1 MSILN
6 ASIKTSA
13 VLSVHK
19 KLNCQNLPCKL
30 KKFTY
35 DLTGVNFWCK
45 LAYNNLKIETD
56 LNLKNKYD
64 VIIVGA
70 GVAGLNCAL
79 HLPKD
84 KKILLICKGSAEK
97 SDSYLAQGGICRMQ
111 GEEDYESYFADTMR
125 AGHSK
130 NNPAAVECMIK
141 SSPQVIDELISLGV
155 DFARNPDGS
164 LDATR
169 EGGHSKNRI
178 CFHKDCTGKEITS
191 RLMNSVSAL
200 KNVEIVPETT
210 MLDIIADGN
219 ECFGIVAFDNAS
231 GKVNKI
237 FADYTVLA
245 CGGIGGIF
253 EHSTNFRLLTG
264 DGVAVA
270 YKRGVAVDNVN
281 YIQIHPTTLYTER
294 TGERSFLISE
304 SVRGEGAVLR
314 DKNFNRFTDELQPRD
329 VVTAEILKQMKKD
342 GTKHVWLDMRGID
355 RGEVENHFPSIV
367 EQCRKEG
374 YDVFN
379 ECIPV
384 VPAQHYFMGGIRSGL
399 DGETTMKRL
408 YAVGET
414 CCNGVHGANRLASNS
429 LLESLL
435 FAKRA
440 ALEIARKYSPADE
453 LTATYAAD
461 KLVLSD
467 YDDKEKLLNG
477 YKKLL
482 LEKIAELN
490 DKKY

>member
-1 MSILN
+1 M
-6 ASIKTSA
+6 K
-13 VLSVHK
+13 
-19 KLNCQNLPCKL
+19 
-30 KKFTY
+30 
-35 DLTGVNFWCK
+35 D
-45 LAYNNLKIETD
+45 
-56 LNLKNKYD
+56 KYD

-84 KKILLICKGSAEK
+84 KKILLICKGNAEK

-111 GEEDYESYFADTMR
+111 GDEDYESYFADTMR
-125 AGHSK
+125 AGHSE

-141 SSPQVIDELISLGV
+141 SSPSVIDELISLGV
-155 DFARNPDGS
+155 DFARNPDGT

-169 EGGHSKNRI
+169 EGGHSRNRI

-191 RLMNSVSAL
+191 CLMRRVSAL
-200 KNVEIVPETT
+200 ENVEIIPETT
-210 MLDIIADGN
+210 LLDIIADGN
-219 ECFGIVAFDNAS
+219 ECFGIVALNNAER
-231 GKVNKI
+231 KINKI

-264 DGVAVA
+264 DGVAIA
-270 YKRGVAVDNVN
+270 YKHGVAVDNVN

-355 RGEVENHFPSIV
+355 PAEVKSHFPGIV
-367 EQCRKEG
+367 EHCRKEG

-399 DGETTMKRL
+399 NGETTMKRL

-440 ALEIARKYSPADE
+440 AVDIGENYRLADE
-453 LTATYAAD
+453 LTAEYAAN
-461 KLVLSD
+461 KLVSSD
-467 YDDKEKLLNG
+467 YCEPEKLLDG

-482 LEKIAELN
+482 LEKIAEAN
-490 DKKY
+490 NKKS